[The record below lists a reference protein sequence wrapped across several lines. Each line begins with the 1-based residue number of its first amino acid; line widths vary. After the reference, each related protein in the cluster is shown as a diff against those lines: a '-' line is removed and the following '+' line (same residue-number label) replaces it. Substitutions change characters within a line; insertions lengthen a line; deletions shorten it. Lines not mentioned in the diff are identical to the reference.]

1 MTHSYPLAQE
11 LIIDPQGQIQKVV
24 LKLQDYQ
31 KIIEA
36 FEDEAL
42 LSAILTVK
50 DETPLTMEQALG
62 ELDEK

>member
-1 MTHSYPLAQE
+1 M
-11 LIIDPQGQIQKVV
+11 V